1 MSVAGLFLDIL
12 IMLLLGVTIG
22 YCWVLNR
29 RIKVLQDGK
38 SELAQLLGHFD
49 ESTQRASE
57 SIIALQT
64 ASKKIG
70 ENIQFRIEK
79 ANYLLDDLSFMIE
92 KGSKL
97 ANQMEADI
105 AINRA
110 KSRALADAPPSP
122 PPEKKPL
129 PVMEKPEA
137 PKSTAARDKMAT
149 SLEAVLERIAGRKQ
163 PAPETPEEERIPP
176 RRPEKPPVR
185 SRAEQDLLDMI
196 KAGIKG

>member
-1 MSVAGLFLDIL
+1 MTIAGLFLDIL
-12 IMLLLGVTIG
+12 IMLLLSVTIG
-22 YCWVLNR
+22 YCWILNR
-29 RIKVLQDGK
+29 RIKVLQDSK

-70 ENIQFRIEK
+70 ENIQLRIDK
-79 ANYLLDDLSFMIE
+79 ANYVLDDLSFMIE
-92 KGSKL
+92 KGNKL

-105 AINRA
+105 AIGRAKNRA
-110 KSRALADAPPSP
+110 MAEAPAA

-129 PVMEKPEA
+129 PVIEKAEQALVSAKPA
-137 PKSTAARDKMAT
+137 TARDKMAT

-163 PAPETPEEERIPP
+163 AEAPAAPL
-176 RRPEKPPVR
+176 RRPEKPVR
-185 SRAEQDLLDMI
+185 SRAEQELLDMI